1 MWEFDFKVSVGDD
14 PRVVDGLCG
23 GGGATGGEQLASVEG
38 PTTVPED
45 LVAGEFRCVLT
56 GR

>member
-1 MWEFDFKVSVGDD
+1 MWEFDFKVSVGIVGFEAAVQQ
-14 PRVVDGLCG
+14 R
-23 GGGATGGEQLASVEG
+23 LAGWFQG

>member
-1 MWEFDFKVSVGDD
+1 MWEFDLKVSVGIVGFEAVQQ
-14 PRVVDGLCG
+14 R
-23 GGGATGGEQLASVEG
+23 LAA
-38 PTTVPED
+38 TTVPED